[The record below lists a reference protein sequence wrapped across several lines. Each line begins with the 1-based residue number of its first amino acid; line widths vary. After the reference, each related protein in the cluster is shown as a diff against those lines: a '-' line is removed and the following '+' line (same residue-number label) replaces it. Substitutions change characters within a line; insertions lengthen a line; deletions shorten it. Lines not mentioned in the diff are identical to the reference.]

1 MGFNLLMTF
10 KIMKFKLNNK
20 IAIVTGASQGIGKT
34 IAIELAKSGATICCI
49 SRNKKSLDTVVNEIT
64 QNNGN
69 AFSYS
74 CDISDPNSVKETIS
88 NIVKNYSKIDILIN
102 NAGITDDNI
111 LVRMSENQWDN
122 VINTN
127 LKGAFNCTKNTIR
140 YMMKNKYGRIIN
152 ITSIVGLTGNSGQA
166 NYAASKSGLIGM
178 TKSIAKEVASRGIT
192 VNCIAPGWIET
203 SMTEILEEEIK
214 NNFLNQIPIKRM
226 GTPED
231 IANAVIFLASDE
243 ASYITGQ
250 TLTIDGGR
258 IIN

>member
-1 MGFNLLMTF
+1 M
-10 KIMKFKLNNK
+10 
-20 IAIVTGASQGIGKT
+20 
-34 IAIELAKSGATICCI
+34 
-49 SRNKKSLDTVVNEIT
+49 D
-64 QNNGN
+64 
-69 AFSYS
+69 
-74 CDISDPNSVKETIS
+74 S
-88 NIVKNYSKIDILIN
+88 NI
-102 NAGITDDNI
+102 G
-111 LVRMSENQWDN
+111 
-122 VINTN
+122 
-127 LKGAFNCTKNTIR
+127 
-140 YMMKNKYGRIIN
+140 
-152 ITSIVGLTGNSGQA
+152 
-166 NYAASKSGLIGM
+166 
-178 TKSIAKEVASRGIT
+178 SIAKEVASRGIT